1 MDLTNEELLEKYSVV
16 VAQQAIAA
24 HDHQPRKEK
33 QYEREMLKLEKL
45 ILERMGR

>member
-1 MDLTNEELLEKYSVV
+1 MELSNAELLEKYSII

-33 QYEREMLKLEKL
+33 QYEKEMLKLEKL
-45 ILERMGR
+45 ILERMWR